1 MQPIRKAAVIGA
13 GVMGAGIAAQ
23 FANAGV
29 PVLLLDIVPDGAA
42 NRNVLAEG
50 AIAKMLKTAP
60 APFMSARA
68 AKLVTPGNI
77 EDHLAQLAESDWIVE
92 AVVERL
98 DVKQALYRKIDAV
111 RRPGTAV
118 SSNTSTIPLALLTQG
133 LSDTFT
139 RDFLITHF
147 FNPPRYMRLLEIVT
161 GPNTDQQLAQ
171 TVGQFADRM
180 LGKSVVHCK
189 DSPGFI
195 ANRLGVY
202 WLQTGVIEAIDL
214 GLTVEEA
221 DAVIGKP
228 MGIPK
233 TGVFGLI
240 DLVGLDLMPHV
251 NGSLAKSLPPHDA
264 FHAANSDL
272 PLIRKMIADG
282 HTGRKGKGGF
292 YRLNRAGGG
301 KLKETIDLGSGDYRP
316 EQKPDLPE
324 LAAASKNLRALL
336 ASPSKIGRYAW
347 RVLGR
352 TLAYAASLVP
362 EAADDIGA
370 VDEAMRLGYG
380 WQWGPFELIDKLGA
394 GWLAD
399 KLAQDGMAVPA
410 LLQTARDKTFYRLL
424 DGRRQYLGTDGEY
437 HDLRRPEGVLM
448 LEDVKRASKPVL
460 KNGSA
465 AVWDIG
471 DGVLCFEFTSKS
483 NSLDAEIIA
492 LLGKTIPLVQTKYKA
507 LVVYN
512 EGSNFSV
519 GANLGLAIFAANIAA
534 WSEIEKLIAAG
545 QQTYKALKY
554 APFPVVSAPAGMAL
568 GGGCEILLHSDAVQ
582 AHAESYIGLV
592 ECGVGVVPGWGGCK
606 EMLSRWSTSGLLP
619 RGPMPAPTKVFE
631 TVSTATVSKSAAEAK
646 ELLFLRA
653 NDGITMNRY
662 RLLADAKAL
671 ALKLAIDY
679 VPPKPVELKLPGAAG
694 KLAFTMAAEGFHQR
708 GMATDHDM
716 VVAEALAEVLSGGDA
731 DLVDVVNEDQL
742 LTLERT
748 AFMRL
753 MKTAGTLARIEH
765 LLVTGKPLRN

>member
-1 MQPIRKAAVIGA
+1 
-13 GVMGAGIAAQ
+13 
-23 FANAGV
+23 
-29 PVLLLDIVPDGAA
+29 
-42 NRNVLAEG
+42 
-50 AIAKMLKTAP
+50 
-60 APFMSARA
+60 
-68 AKLVTPGNI
+68 
-77 EDHLAQLAESDWIVE
+77 
-92 AVVERL
+92 
-98 DVKQALYRKIDAV
+98 
-111 RRPGTAV
+111 
-118 SSNTSTIPLALLTQG
+118 
-133 LSDTFT
+133 
-139 RDFLITHF
+139 
-147 FNPPRYMRLLEIVT
+147 
-161 GPNTDQQLAQ
+161 
-171 TVGQFADRM
+171 
-180 LGKSVVHCK
+180 
-189 DSPGFI
+189 
-195 ANRLGVY
+195 
-202 WLQTGVIEAIDL
+202 
-214 GLTVEEA
+214 
-221 DAVIGKP
+221 
-228 MGIPK
+228 
-233 TGVFGLI
+233 
-240 DLVGLDLMPHV
+240 
-251 NGSLAKSLPPHDA
+251 
-264 FHAANSDL
+264 
-272 PLIRKMIADG
+272 
-282 HTGRKGKGGF
+282 
-292 YRLNRAGGG
+292 
-301 KLKETIDLGSGDYRP
+301 
-316 EQKPDLPE
+316 
-324 LAAASKNLRALL
+324 
-336 ASPSKIGRYAW
+336 
-347 RVLGR
+347 
-352 TLAYAASLVP
+352 
-362 EAADDIGA
+362 
-370 VDEAMRLGYG
+370 
-380 WQWGPFELIDKLGA
+380 
-394 GWLAD
+394 
-399 KLAQDGMAVPA
+399 
-410 LLQTARDKTFYRLL
+410 
-424 DGRRQYLGTDGEY
+424 
-437 HDLRRPEGVLM
+437 M

-465 AVWDIG
+465 TVWDIG

-492 LLGKTIPLVQTKYKA
+492 LLGKTIPLVRTKYKA

>member
-1 MQPIRKAAVIGA
+1 
-13 GVMGAGIAAQ
+13 
-23 FANAGV
+23 
-29 PVLLLDIVPDGAA
+29 
-42 NRNVLAEG
+42 
-50 AIAKMLKTAP
+50 
-60 APFMSARA
+60 
-68 AKLVTPGNI
+68 
-77 EDHLAQLAESDWIVE
+77 
-92 AVVERL
+92 
-98 DVKQALYRKIDAV
+98 
-111 RRPGTAV
+111 
-118 SSNTSTIPLALLTQG
+118 
-133 LSDTFT
+133 
-139 RDFLITHF
+139 
-147 FNPPRYMRLLEIVT
+147 
-161 GPNTDQQLAQ
+161 
-171 TVGQFADRM
+171 M

-264 FHAANSDL
+264 FHTANSDL

-301 KLKETIDLGSGDYRP
+301 KLKEAIDLVSGDYRP

-394 GWLAD
+394 GWLVD

-410 LLQTARDKTFYRLL
+410 LLQTARDKTFYRLQ

-465 AVWDIG
+465 TVWDIG

-492 LLGKTIPLVQTKYKA
+492 LLGKTIPLVRTKYKA